1 MKRITQEIT
10 NPDIVWVAHV
20 SPLAIKE
27 TLANLIDEEV
37 YGFHV
42 SDDRG
47 GSGGWKIRFDRE
59 HDEEQVRKLLKR
71 MITMGRINYIDWILV
86 EVDSQIMI

>member
-27 TLANLIDEEV
+27 TLENLIDKEV

-47 GSGGWKIRFDRE
+47 GSGGWKIRFDVE
-59 HDEEQVRKLLKR
+59 YDEEKVRGF
-71 MITMGRINYIDWILV
+71 MGRISNFEWALV
-86 EVDSQIMI
+86 EVDSQMVI